1 MSNRNNNN
9 LFNYLNNND
18 IDISQLFAKADRIM
32 VLKLFV
38 SGNTELKNVYIA
50 SIIHHNTRLFTN
62 QYIDSGV
69 DIFNPFQSVA
79 SSNQL
84 NKIDFFIKCEA
95 YTITDTNKIFPTG
108 FHMYPRSSLSK
119 TPLRLANSVG
129 IIDAGYRGNLIGA
142 FDCKIES
149 FQTTEY
155 DRYAQICA
163 PTLCPVYVILV
174 ENEQDLEETERGGGG
189 FGSTGR

>member
-1 MSNRNNNN
+1 MSNN
-9 LFNYLNNND
+9 LFNYLNNVD
-18 IDISQLFAKADRIM
+18 LGQLFAKADRIM

-38 SGNTELKNVYIA
+38 SGNDELKYLYRTAITN
-50 SIIHHNTRLFTN
+50 HNTRLFTN
-62 QYIDSGV
+62 QYIDAGV

-79 SSNQL
+79 SSNQV
-84 NKIDFFIKCEA
+84 NKIDFLIKCEA
-95 YTITDTNKIFPTG
+95 HTITDTHKTFPTG